1 MAKKTVLMVLLV
13 AENWANQSAWAGI
26 VRPSWQ
32 VVSGTPVAVFRVP
45 TVALKHP
52 YDGKILASSAR
63 GAARNVRKWL
73 ASIGAT
79 EVKR

>member
-13 AENWANQSAWAGI
+13 DEFDAKGWAAV

-63 GAARNVRKWL
+63 ERAARGG
-73 ASIGAT
+73 SG
-79 EVKR
+79 